1 MSLNRTI
8 LIVCFECQIKHTSI
22 KVHTHGTYLAEY
34 VVLLTTALRT
44 VKSTINNSKEAIF
57 QQFITKRWFLRNKY
71 STFGETVNL
80 VQQEWSVPDL
90 YICFLHHLLLFQTCI
105 DIPSCSHYTFL
116 VTS

>member
-1 MSLNRTI
+1 M
-8 LIVCFECQIKHTSI
+8 
-22 KVHTHGTYLAEY
+22 HTHSTYLAEY
-34 VVLLTTALRT
+34 VVLLTTALWT

-57 QQFITKRWFLRNKY
+57 QQFITKRWGFLRNKY

-90 YICFLHHLLLFQTCI
+90 YIRFLHHLLLFQTCI

-116 VTS
+116 VTY